1 MVSGLRAST
10 RYSHY
15 PLVGASP
22 GIQDLAICVL
32 LLRCESKKERPVT
45 LASNGRFFVLT
56 IWFLAIGNQGNG

>member
-32 LLRCESKKERPVT
+32 LLRCESKKERPF
-45 LASNGRFFVLT
+45 ASKTSGRFFVY
-56 IWFLAIGNQGNG
+56 